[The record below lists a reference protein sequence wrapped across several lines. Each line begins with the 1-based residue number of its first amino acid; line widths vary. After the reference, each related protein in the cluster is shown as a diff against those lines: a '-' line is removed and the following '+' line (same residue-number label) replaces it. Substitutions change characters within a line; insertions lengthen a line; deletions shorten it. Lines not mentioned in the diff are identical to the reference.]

1 MGKIFILG
9 TLCLCCITG
18 LWAQTSQILQ
28 ERTKISVVGT
38 GSTSTFPNAAHIT
51 IVIRFVK
58 PTLRESL
65 DETQRTERAV
75 NAIIR
80 QYVTDTLDIL
90 TSLIATDKSFKW
102 SEAQKKDIFIGFESY
117 QKVIFTLRDLGQM
130 QKLTEELLKTKIN
143 EIERVSYFHT
153 DAANFYKK
161 AQDLAVVDARETT
174 ERLAKAANIKLGK
187 IYFMQTNGSPNS
199 ALNTTLNSQSFQT
212 YNKGMGGAGISSS
225 GQLIYY
231 TVNVTMYTD
240 IE

>member
-1 MGKIFILG
+1 MKKIIILG
-9 TLCLCCITG
+9 ALCLSFFGG
-18 LWAQTSQILQ
+18 LVAQTSQILQ
-28 ERTKISVVGT
+28 DRTKISVVGT

-51 IVIRFVK
+51 LVIRFVK

-65 DETQRTERAV
+65 DETQKTERAV
-75 NAIIR
+75 NAII
-80 QYVTDTLDIL
+80 QKYIADTFDIR

-102 SEAQKKDIFIGFESY
+102 SESQKKDIFVGFESY

-130 QKLTEELLKTKIN
+130 LKLTEELLKTRIN

-187 IYFMQTNGSPNS
+187 IYYMQTSGSPNS

-212 YNKGMGGAGISSS
+212 YNKGRGGQGISSS

-231 TVNVTMYTD
+231 NVNVTMYTE

>member
-1 MGKIFILG
+1 MIIILG
-9 TLCLCCITG
+9 TLCLSFFSG
-18 LWAQTSQILQ
+18 LRAQTSQILQ
-28 ERTKISVVGT
+28 DRTKISVVGT

-51 IVIRFVK
+51 LVIRFVK

-65 DETQRTERAV
+65 DDTQKTERAV
-75 NAIIR
+75 RAII
-80 QYVTDTLDIL
+80 QKYIVDTFDIR

-102 SEAQKKDIFIGFESY
+102 SESQKKDIFVGFESY

-130 QKLTEELLKTKIN
+130 QKLTEELLKTRIN
-143 EIERVSYFHT
+143 EIERVAYFHT
-153 DAANFYKK
+153 DAANFYKR

-187 IYFMQTNGSPNS
+187 IYYMQTSGSPNS

-212 YNKGMGGAGISSS
+212 YNKGMGGQGITSS
-225 GQLIYY
+225 GQLIHYN
-231 TVNVTMYTD
+231 VNVTMYTE